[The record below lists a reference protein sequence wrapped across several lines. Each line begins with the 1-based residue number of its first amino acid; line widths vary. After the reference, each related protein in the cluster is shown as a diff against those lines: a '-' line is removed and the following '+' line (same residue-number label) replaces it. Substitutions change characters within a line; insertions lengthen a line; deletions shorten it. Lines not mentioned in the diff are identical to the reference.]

1 MRIDAKMLLALFIS
15 GANAL
20 DNNKDAINNMNVFPV
35 PDGDTGINM
44 ALTLSAVRKMSGEEI
59 TTLKECARE
68 AQDFI
73 MRSARGNSGAILS
86 LFFRGF
92 YKSLKVVES
101 IGVAEMTIALR
112 SASEQAYRAV
122 QNPAEGT
129 ILTVMRRCA
138 EEAENALEAKM
149 FNDDTFVEF
158 FAYLVD
164 VAQKALDETP
174 DMLPVLKEVGVV
186 DAGGAGFVTMLNGM
200 LAALR
205 EDPVELISEPASVN
219 SAAADFSE
227 FDTDNITYP
236 YCTEC
241 VLEKA
246 EAFSGEGKAD
256 AVREFIC
263 GIGDSVVFIEDESII
278 KLHVHTDHPG
288 LVLERVGEY
297 GMLVS
302 VKIENMRNQHSA
314 LVASKN
320 DAAKAPI
327 ENNVEIEK
335 VVEPQNEFGFVSVC
349 MGNGITEM
357 FRDLGADNVIHGGQT
372 MNPSTQDIIDG
383 IRMTPAK
390 TVFVL
395 PNNKN
400 IYLVALQAAKLVK
413 DRHVEVLNTKSVPQG
428 ISAMIAFSAEA
439 TVEENLAAMNTALDG
454 VTSISI
460 THAIRNT
467 TIDGEKIENGQM
479 LGLVNGS
486 IECVADSTLECL
498 DMLCNKMTDAS
509 FVTVFYGED
518 VSEDIAKEAE
528 AIIKSKTVDAEIML
542 FSGGQP
548 IYDFIISVE

>member
-1 MRIDAKMLLALFIS
+1 MRIDAKTLLALFVS

-20 DNNKDAINNMNVFPV
+20 ANNKDAINNMNVFPV

-44 ALTLSAVRKMSGEEI
+44 TLTLSAVRSMGDEEV

-68 AQDFI
+68 AQDLI

-92 YKSLKVVES
+92 YKAVKEVETL
-101 IGVAEMTIALR
+101 GVAEMSHALR
-112 SASEQAYRAV
+112 SACDQAYRAV
-122 QNPAEGT
+122 QHPSEGT

-138 EEAENALEAKM
+138 EEAERVVAEDLY
-149 FNDDTFVEF
+149 NDDTFVEF

-186 DAGGAGFVTMLNGM
+186 DAGGCGFVTMLNGM

-205 EDPVELISEPASVN
+205 EDPVELIAQDDETEL
-219 SAAADFSE
+219 AAADFSD
-227 FDTDNITYP
+227 FDTANITFP

-246 EAFSGEGKAD
+246 QEFVGEGSAD

-263 GIGDSVVFIEDESII
+263 TIGDSVVFIEDESIV

-288 LVLERVGEY
+288 LVLEKVAEY
-297 GMLVS
+297 GMFVS

-314 LVASKN
+314 LVAGQEAEK
-320 DAAKAPI
+320 PQ
-327 ENNVEIEK
+327 EK
-335 VVEPQNEFGFVSVC
+335 VVSPENDYGFVSVC
-349 MGNGITEM
+349 MGEGITDT

-413 DRHVEVLNTKSVPQG
+413 DRHVEVLNTRSVPQG
-428 ISAMIAFSAEA
+428 ISAMLAFNPDAA
-439 TVEENLAAMNTALDG
+439 VDENLAAMNAALDA
-454 VTSISI
+454 VVSMSI
-460 THAIRNT
+460 TYAVRDT

-479 LGLVNGS
+479 LGLMNGS
-486 IECVADSTLECL
+486 IECVANSTLECL
-498 DMLCNKMTDAS
+498 DMLCDRMNNAS
-509 FVTVFYGED
+509 FITLFYGSN
-518 VSEDIAKEAE
+518 VSEETAQAAE
-528 AIIKSKTVDAEIML
+528 ALVQSKNSDAEIVVV
-542 FSGGQP
+542 SGGQP
-548 IYDFIISVE
+548 LYDFIISVE

>member
-1 MRIDAKMLLALFIS
+1 MRIDAKTLLALFVS

-44 ALTLSAVRKMSGEEI
+44 TLTLSAVRKMNDEEI
-59 TTLKECARE
+59 TTLKQCAKT
-68 AQDFI
+68 AQDLI

-92 YKSLKVVES
+92 YKALKYVES

-129 ILTVMRRCA
+129 ILTVMRSCA
-138 EEAENALEAKM
+138 EAAENALEEKK

-164 VAQKALDETP
+164 VAQKTLDETP
-174 DMLPVLKEVGVV
+174 EMLPVLKEVGVV
-186 DAGGAGFVTMLNGM
+186 DAGGCGFVTMLKGM

-205 EDPVELISEPASVN
+205 EDPVELIDEPATAEP
-219 SAAADFSE
+219 AAADFSG
-227 FDTDNITYP
+227 FDTADITFP

-241 VLEKA
+241 VLEKSA
-246 EAFSGEGKAD
+246 EFEGEGKAD
-256 AVREFIC
+256 AVRDYIC
-263 GIGDSVVFIEDESII
+263 TIGDSVVFIEDESII

-288 LVLERVGEY
+288 LVLEKVGGY
-297 GMLVS
+297 GMFVS

-314 LVASKN
+314 LVAGKE
-320 DAAKAPI
+320 AEEKKK
-327 ENNVEIEK
+327 EK
-335 VVEPQNEFGFVSVC
+335 VVSPEKDYGFVSVC
-349 MGNGITEM
+349 MGEGITAT
-357 FRDLGADNVIHGGQT
+357 FHDLGADNVIHGGQT

-428 ISAMIAFSAEA
+428 IAAMISFNPEA
-439 TVEENLAAMNTALDG
+439 SLEENLEAMNAALEA
-454 VTSISI
+454 VTSMSI

-479 LGLVNGS
+479 LGLMNGS
-486 IECVADSTLECL
+486 IECVADGTLECL
-498 DMLCNKMTDAS
+498 DMLCDKMTDAS
-509 FVTVFYGED
+509 FITLFYGAD
-518 VSEDIAKEAE
+518 VSDEVAQKAE
-528 AIIKSKTVDAEIML
+528 TIVQNKNSDAEITVIP
-542 FSGGQP
+542 GGQP
-548 IYDFIISVE
+548 LYDFIISVE

>member
-1 MRIDAKMLLALFIS
+1 MRIDAKMLLAIFVS

-44 ALTLSAVRKMSGEEI
+44 TLTLSAVRKMNDEEI
-59 TTLKECARE
+59 TTLKQCAQR
-68 AQDFI
+68 AQDLI

-92 YKSLKVVES
+92 YKALKYVES

-138 EEAENALEAKM
+138 EAAENALEERK

-164 VAQKALDETP
+164 VAQKTLDETP
-174 DMLPVLKEVGVV
+174 EMLPVLKEVGVV
-186 DAGGAGFVTMLNGM
+186 DAGGCGFVTMLNGM

-205 EDPVELISEPASVN
+205 EDPVELIEEAATAEP
-219 SAAADFSE
+219 AAADFSE
-227 FDTDNITYP
+227 FDTSNITFP

-241 VLEKA
+241 VLEKSD
-246 EAFSGEGKAD
+246 AFYGEGKAD
-256 AVREFIC
+256 AVREFVC
-263 GIGDSVVFIEDESII
+263 SIGDSVVFIEDESII

-288 LVLERVGEY
+288 LVLEKVGEY
-297 GMLVS
+297 GMFAS

-314 LVASKN
+314 LVAGKQEE
-320 DAAKAPI
+320 K
-327 ENNVEIEK
+327 EK
-335 VVEPQNEFGFVSVC
+335 VVEPTNDYGFVSVC
-349 MGNGITEM
+349 MGEGITAT
-357 FRDLGADNVIHGGQT
+357 FRDLGADNIIHGGQT

-428 ISAMIAFSAEA
+428 ISAMISFSPEA
-439 TVEENLAAMNTALDG
+439 SLEENLAAMNAALES
-454 VTSISI
+454 VTSMSI

-479 LGLVNGS
+479 LGLMNGS

-498 DMLCNKMTDAS
+498 GMLCERMTDAS
-509 FVTVFYGED
+509 FITLFYGAD
-518 VSEDIAKEAE
+518 VSEELAKEAE
-528 AIIKSKTVDAEIML
+528 SLVQSKTVDAEIVL
-542 FSGGQP
+542 VSGGQP
-548 IYDFIISVE
+548 LYEFVISVE

>member
-1 MRIDAKMLLALFIS
+1 MRIDAKTLLALFVS

-20 DNNKDAINNMNVFPV
+20 ANNKDAINNMNVFPV
-35 PDGDTGINM
+35 PDGDTDINM
-44 ALTLSAVRKMSGEEI
+44 TLTLSAVRNMGDEEV

-68 AQDFI
+68 AQDLI

-92 YKSLKVVES
+92 YKAVKEVETL
-101 IGVAEMTIALR
+101 GVAEMSHALR
-112 SASEQAYRAV
+112 SACDQAYRAV
-122 QNPAEGT
+122 QHPSEGT

-138 EEAENALEAKM
+138 EEAERVVAEDLY
-149 FNDDTFVEF
+149 NDDTFVDF

-186 DAGGAGFVTMLNGM
+186 DAGGCGFVTMLNGM

-205 EDPVELISEPASVN
+205 EDPVELIAQDDGSET
-219 SAAADFSE
+219 AAADFSD
-227 FDTDNITYP
+227 FDTANITFP

-246 EAFSGEGKAD
+246 QEFVGEGSAD

-263 GIGDSVVFIEDESII
+263 TIGDSVVFIEDESIV

-288 LVLERVGEY
+288 LVLEKVAEY
-297 GMLVS
+297 GMFVS

-314 LVASKN
+314 LVAGQEAEK
-320 DAAKAPI
+320 PQ
-327 ENNVEIEK
+327 EK
-335 VVEPQNEFGFVSVC
+335 VVSPENDYGFVSVC
-349 MGNGITEM
+349 MGEGITDT

-390 TVFVL
+390 TVFVR

-413 DRHVEVLNTKSVPQG
+413 DRHVEVLNTRSVPQG
-428 ISAMIAFSAEA
+428 ISAMLAFNPDAA
-439 TVEENLAAMNTALDG
+439 VDENLAAMNAALDA
-454 VTSISI
+454 VVSMSI
-460 THAIRNT
+460 TYAVRDT

-479 LGLVNGS
+479 LGLMNGS
-486 IECVADSTLECL
+486 IECVANSTLECL
-498 DMLCNKMTDAS
+498 DMLCDRMNNAS
-509 FVTVFYGED
+509 FITLFYGSD
-518 VSEDIAKEAE
+518 VSEETAQAAE
-528 AIIKSKTVDAEIML
+528 ALVQSKNSDAEIVVV
-542 FSGGQP
+542 SGGQP
-548 IYDFIISVE
+548 LYDFIISVE

>member
-1 MRIDAKMLLALFIS
+1 MRIDAKTLLAIFVS

-44 ALTLSAVRKMSGEEI
+44 TLTLSAVRKMNDEEI
-59 TTLKECARE
+59 TTLKQCAQR
-68 AQDFI
+68 AQDLI

-92 YKSLKVVES
+92 YKALKYVES

-138 EEAENALEAKM
+138 EAAENALEEKK

-174 DMLPVLKEVGVV
+174 EMLPVLKEVGVV
-186 DAGGAGFVTMLNGM
+186 DAGGCGFVTMLNGM

-205 EDPVELISEPASVN
+205 EDPVELIDEPTSIEP
-219 SAAADFSE
+219 AAADFSG
-227 FDTDNITYP
+227 FDTSDITFP

-241 VLEKA
+241 VLEKSK
-246 EAFSGEGKAD
+246 EFYGEGTAD

-263 GIGDSVVFIEDESII
+263 TIGDSVVFIDDESIV

-288 LVLERVGEY
+288 LVLEKVGEY
-297 GMLVS
+297 GMFVS

-314 LVASKN
+314 LVADREEK
-320 DAAKAPI
+320 K
-327 ENNVEIEK
+327 EKEK
-335 VVEPQNEFGFVSVC
+335 VVAPENDYGFVSVC
-349 MGNGITEM
+349 MGEGITAT
-357 FRDLGADNVIHGGQT
+357 FYDLGADNVIHGGQT

-428 ISAMIAFSAEA
+428 ISAMISFSAEA
-439 TVEENLAAMNTALDG
+439 SLEENLSAMNSALEA
-454 VTSISI
+454 VTSMSI
-460 THAIRNT
+460 THAIRDT

-479 LGLVNGS
+479 LGLMNGS
-486 IECVADSTLECL
+486 IECVADTTLECL
-498 DMLCNKMTDAS
+498 DMLCDRMSDAS
-509 FVTVFYGED
+509 FITVFYGAD
-518 VSEDIAKEAE
+518 VSEETVQKAE
-528 AIIKSKTVDAEIML
+528 SLIQSKNSDAEVIVV
-542 FSGGQP
+542 SGGQP

>member
-1 MRIDAKMLLALFIS
+1 MRIDAKTLLALFVS

-20 DNNKDAINNMNVFPV
+20 DNYKDEINNMNVFPV

-44 ALTLSAVRKMSGEEI
+44 TLTLSAVRKMSDEEV
-59 TTLKECARE
+59 TSLKACAQR
-68 AQDFI
+68 AQDLI

-92 YKSLKVVES
+92 YKALKYVES

-122 QNPAEGT
+122 QNPSEGT

-138 EEAENALEAKM
+138 EAAEDALEQRK

-164 VAQKALDETP
+164 VAHNALNETP
-174 DMLPVLKEVGVV
+174 EMLPVLKEVGVV
-186 DAGGAGFVTMLNGM
+186 DAGGAGFVAMLYGM

-205 EDPVELISEPASVN
+205 EDPVERIDEAE
-219 SAAADFSE
+219 ADEKMAADFSE
-227 FDTDNITYP
+227 FDTANITFP

-241 VLEKA
+241 VLDKA
-246 EAFSGEGKAD
+246 EEFYGEGKAD
-256 AVREFIC
+256 AVREYVC
-263 GIGDSVVFIEDESII
+263 TIGDSVVFIEDENII

-288 LVLERVGEY
+288 LVLEKVGAY
-297 GMLVS
+297 GMFAS

-314 LVASKN
+314 LVSGKVEE
-320 DAAKAPI
+320 KEQVVAP
-327 ENNVEIEK
+327 E
-335 VVEPQNEFGFVSVC
+335 NEFGFVSVC
-349 MGNGITEM
+349 MGEGITST
-357 FRDLGADNVIHGGQT
+357 FKDLGADNVIHGGQT
-372 MNPSTQDIIDG
+372 MNPSTQNIIDA

-390 TVFVL
+390 NVFVL

-400 IYLVALQAAKLVK
+400 IYLVAQQAAKLVS

-428 ISAMIAFSAEA
+428 ISAMIAFNPEGSL
-439 TVEENLAAMNTALDG
+439 EENLEGMNAAIGG
-454 VTSISI
+454 VTSMSI

-498 DMLCNKMTDAS
+498 EMLCDKMTDAA
-509 FVTVFYGED
+509 FITIFYGADISEEEAKNAEEL
-518 VSEDIAKEAE
+518 VS
-528 AIIKSKTVDAEIML
+528 SKTIDTEIVMV
-542 FSGGQP
+542 SGGQP
-548 IYDFIISVE
+548 LYDFIISVE

>member
-1 MRIDAKMLLALFIS
+1 MRIDAKTLLAMFVS

-20 DNNKDAINNMNVFPV
+20 DNNKDTINNMNVFPV

-44 ALTLSAVRKMSGEEI
+44 TLTLSAVRKMGDEEV
-59 TTLKECARE
+59 TTLKQCAQR
-68 AQDFI
+68 AQDLI

-92 YKSLKVVES
+92 YKALKYVES

-112 SASEQAYRAV
+112 SACEQAYRAV

-129 ILTVMRRCA
+129 ILTVIRRCA
-138 EEAENALEAKM
+138 EAAENALEERK
-149 FNDDTFVEF
+149 FTDDSFVDF
-158 FAYLVD
+158 FTYLVE
-164 VAQKALDETP
+164 VAQAALDETP
-174 DMLPVLKEVGVV
+174 EMLPVLKEVGVV

-200 LAALR
+200 LSALR
-205 EDPVELISEPASVN
+205 EDPVELIDEAATEESM
-219 SAAADFSE
+219 AADFSE
-227 FDTDNITYP
+227 FDTSNITFP

-241 VLEKA
+241 VLDKFE
-246 EAFSGEGKAD
+246 EFYGEGKAE
-256 AVREFIC
+256 AVREYIC
-263 GIGDSVVFIEDESII
+263 KIGDSVVFIEDENII

-288 LVLERVGEY
+288 LVLEKVGEY
-297 GMLVS
+297 GMFAS

-314 LVASKN
+314 LVSGKVEE
-320 DAAKAPI
+320 KEQVVAP
-327 ENNVEIEK
+327 E
-335 VVEPQNEFGFVSVC
+335 NEFGFVSVC
-349 MGNGITEM
+349 MGAGVTST
-357 FRDLGADNVIHGGQT
+357 FKDLGADNVIHGGQT
-372 MNPSTQDIIDG
+372 MNPSTQNIIDA

-390 TVFVL
+390 NVFVL

-400 IYLVALQAAKLVK
+400 IYLVAQQAAKLVS

-428 ISAMIAFSAEA
+428 ISAMISFNPEG
-439 TVEENLAAMNTALDG
+439 TLEENIEAMNTAIDG
-454 VTSISI
+454 VMSMSI

-498 DMLCNKMTDAS
+498 EMLCDKMTDAA
-509 FVTVFYGED
+509 FITVFYGAD
-518 VSEDIAKEAE
+518 VSEEDAKKAE
-528 AIIKSKTVDAEIML
+528 ELIQSKTVDAEIVVV
-542 FSGGQP
+542 SGGQP

>member
-1 MRIDAKMLLALFIS
+1 MRIDAKTLLALFIS

-44 ALTLSAVRKMSGEEI
+44 TLTLSAVRKMSDEEI

-68 AQDFI
+68 AQDLI

-92 YKSLKVVES
+92 YKALKEVDS
-101 IGVAEMTIALR
+101 IGVAEMSMALR
-112 SASEQAYRAV
+112 SACDQAYRAV

-138 EEAENALEAKM
+138 EESERILAEGM

-174 DMLPVLKEVGVV
+174 EMLPVLKEVGVV

-205 EDPVELISEPASVN
+205 SDPVELIDEPSDEPK
-219 SAAADFSE
+219 AADFSE
-227 FDTDNITYP
+227 FDTASITFP

-246 EAFSGEGKAD
+246 DAFVGEGTAD
-256 AVREFIC
+256 AVREFVC
-263 GIGDSVVFIEDESII
+263 SIGDSVVFIEDENIVKI
-278 KLHVHTDHPG
+278 HVHTDHPG
-288 LVLERVGEY
+288 LVLETVGEY
-297 GMLVS
+297 GTFIS
-302 VKIENMRNQHSA
+302 VKVENMRNQHSA
-314 LVASKN
+314 LVAGKEEE
-320 DAAKAPI
+320 K
-327 ENNVEIEK
+327 EK
-335 VVEPQNEFGFVSVC
+335 VLEPVNDFGFVSVC
-349 MGNGITEM
+349 MGEGVTAT

-372 MNPSTQDIIDG
+372 MNPSTQNIIDA

-400 IYLVALQAAKLVK
+400 IYLVAIQAAKLVK

-428 ISAMIAFSAEA
+428 ISAMLAFSADIS
-439 TVEENLAAMNTALDG
+439 VEETLDSMNAAIEG
-454 VTSISI
+454 VTSMSI

-479 LGLVNGS
+479 LGLMNGS

-498 DMLCNKMTDAS
+498 EMLCDKMTDAS
-509 FVTVFYGED
+509 FITLFYGSD
-518 VSEDIAKEAE
+518 VSEDLAKQAE
-528 AIIKSKTVDAEIML
+528 ELVQSKTVDAEIIL
-542 FSGGQP
+542 VSGGQP

>member
-1 MRIDAKMLLALFIS
+1 MRIDAKTLLALFIS

-44 ALTLSAVRKMSGEEI
+44 TLTLSAVRKMSDEEI

-68 AQDFI
+68 AQDLI

-92 YKSLKVVES
+92 YKALKEVDS
-101 IGVAEMTIALR
+101 IGVAEMSMALR
-112 SASEQAYRAV
+112 SACDQAYRAV

-138 EEAENALEAKM
+138 EESERILAEGM

-174 DMLPVLKEVGVV
+174 EMLPVLKEVGVV

-205 EDPVELISEPASVN
+205 SDPVELIDEPSDEPK
-219 SAAADFSE
+219 AADFSE
-227 FDTDNITYP
+227 FDTASITFP

-246 EAFSGEGKAD
+246 DAFVGEGTAD
-256 AVREFIC
+256 AVREFVC
-263 GIGDSVVFIEDESII
+263 SIGDSVVFIEDENIVKI
-278 KLHVHTDHPG
+278 HVHTDHPG
-288 LVLERVGEY
+288 LVLETVGEY
-297 GMLVS
+297 GTFIS
-302 VKIENMRNQHSA
+302 VKVENMRNQHSA
-314 LVASKN
+314 LVAGKEEE
-320 DAAKAPI
+320 K
-327 ENNVEIEK
+327 EK
-335 VVEPQNEFGFVSVC
+335 VLEPVNDFGFVSVC
-349 MGNGITEM
+349 MGEGVTAT

-372 MNPSTQDIIDG
+372 MNPSTQNIIDA

-400 IYLVALQAAKLVK
+400 IYLVAIQAAKLVK

-428 ISAMIAFSAEA
+428 ISAMLAFSADIS
-439 TVEENLAAMNTALDG
+439 VEENLDSMNVAIEG
-454 VTSISI
+454 VTSMSI

-479 LGLVNGS
+479 LGLMNGS

-498 DMLCNKMTDAS
+498 EMLCDKMTDAS
-509 FVTVFYGED
+509 FITLFYGSD
-518 VSEDIAKEAE
+518 VSEDLAKQAE
-528 AIIKSKTVDAEIML
+528 ELVQSKTVDAEIIL
-542 FSGGQP
+542 VSGGQP

>member
-1 MRIDAKMLLALFIS
+1 MRIDAKTLLALFIS

-44 ALTLSAVRKMSGEEI
+44 TLTLSAVRKMSDEEI

-68 AQDFI
+68 AQDLI

-92 YKSLKVVES
+92 YKALKEVES
-101 IGVAEMTIALR
+101 IGVVEMTMALR
-112 SASEQAYRAV
+112 SACDQAYKAV
-122 QNPAEGT
+122 QHPAEGT

-138 EEAENALEAKM
+138 EETEAALDKGM
-149 FNDDTFVEF
+149 FNDDTFIDF
-158 FAYLVD
+158 FAYLVE
-164 VAQKALDETP
+164 VAQRALDETP

-186 DAGGAGFVTMLNGM
+186 DAGGCGFVTMLKGM

-205 EDPVELISEPASVN
+205 EDPVELIDTESRAEP
-219 SAAADFSE
+219 AAADFSE
-227 FDTDNITYP
+227 FDTENITFP

-246 EAFSGEGKAD
+246 PEFAGEDKAD

-263 GIGDSVVFIEDESII
+263 TIGDSVVFIEDESII

-288 LVLERVGEY
+288 LVLEKVCEY
-297 GMLVS
+297 GMLMS

-314 LVASKN
+314 LVAGK
-320 DAAKAPI
+320 DEETKKEKAVAP
-327 ENNVEIEK
+327 ERDY
-335 VVEPQNEFGFVSVC
+335 GFVSVC
-349 MGNGITEM
+349 MGEGITAT
-357 FRDLGADNVIHGGQT
+357 FCDLGADNVIHGGQT

-428 ISAMIAFSAEA
+428 VSAMLAFAPEA
-439 TVEENLAAMNTALDG
+439 SLEENLAAMNAALES
-454 VTSISI
+454 VTSMSI
-460 THAIRNT
+460 THAIRDT

-486 IECVADSTLECL
+486 IECVADTTLDCL
-498 DMLCNKMTDAS
+498 EMLTAKMTDAS
-509 FVTVFYGED
+509 FITLFYGSDVAED
-518 VSEDIAKEAE
+518 TAQKALELVQN
-528 AIIKSKTVDAEIML
+528 KTCGAEII
-542 FSGGQP
+542 SVPGGQP
-548 IYDFIISVE
+548 IYEFIISVE

>member
-1 MRIDAKMLLALFIS
+1 MRIDAKTLLALFIS

-44 ALTLSAVRKMSGEEI
+44 TLTLSAVRKMSDEEI

-68 AQDFI
+68 AQDLI

-92 YKSLKVVES
+92 YKALKEVDS
-101 IGVAEMTIALR
+101 IGVAEMSMALR
-112 SASEQAYRAV
+112 SACDQAYRAV

-138 EEAENALEAKM
+138 EESERILAEGL

-174 DMLPVLKEVGVV
+174 EMLPVLKEVGVV

-205 EDPVELISEPASVN
+205 SDPVELIDEPSDEPK
-219 SAAADFSE
+219 AADFAE
-227 FDTDNITYP
+227 FDTASITFP

-241 VLEKA
+241 VLEKSD
-246 EAFSGEGKAD
+246 AFVGEGTAD
-256 AVREFIC
+256 AVREFVC
-263 GIGDSVVFIEDESII
+263 SIGDSVVFIEDENIVKI
-278 KLHVHTDHPG
+278 HVHTDHPG
-288 LVLERVGEY
+288 LVLETVGEY
-297 GMLVS
+297 GTFIS
-302 VKIENMRNQHSA
+302 VKVENMRNQHSA
-314 LVASKN
+314 LVAGKEEEKE
-320 DAAKAPI
+320 KA
-327 ENNVEIEK
+327 
-335 VVEPQNEFGFVSVC
+335 VEPANDFGFVSVC
-349 MGNGITEM
+349 MGEGVTAT

-372 MNPSTQDIIDG
+372 MNPSTQNIIDA

-428 ISAMIAFSAEA
+428 ISAMLAFSADIS
-439 TVEENLAAMNTALDG
+439 TEENLDSMNAAIEG
-454 VTSISI
+454 VTSMSI

-479 LGLVNGS
+479 LGLMNGS

-498 DMLCNKMTDAS
+498 EMLCDKMTDAS
-509 FVTVFYGED
+509 FITLFYGSD
-518 VSEDIAKEAE
+518 VSEDDAKRAE
-528 AIIKSKTVDAEIML
+528 ELVQSKTVDAEIIL
-542 FSGGQP
+542 VSGGQP

>member
-1 MRIDAKMLLALFIS
+1 MRIDAKTLLAIFIS

-44 ALTLSAVRKMSGEEI
+44 TLTLSAVRKMNDEEI
-59 TTLKECARE
+59 TTLKECAQK
-68 AQDFI
+68 AQDLI

-92 YKSLKVVES
+92 YKALKYVES

-138 EEAENALEAKM
+138 EAAENALEERK
-149 FNDDTFVEF
+149 FKDDTFVEF

-164 VAQKALDETP
+164 VAQSALDETP
-174 DMLPVLKEVGVV
+174 EMLPILKEVGVV
-186 DAGGAGFVTMLNGM
+186 DAGGAGFVTMLKGM

-205 EDPVELISEPASVN
+205 EDPVELIEEASSEP
-219 SAAADFSE
+219 AAADFSE
-227 FDTDNITYP
+227 FDTANITFP
-236 YCTEC
+236 YCTEF
-241 VLEKA
+241 VLEKS
-246 EAFSGEGKAD
+246 EEFVGEDKAL
-256 AVREFIC
+256 AIKELAC
-263 GIGDSVVFIEDESII
+263 SIGDSVVFIEDENIVKI
-278 KLHVHTDHPG
+278 HVHTDHPG
-288 LVLERVGEY
+288 KVIEKACEY
-297 GMLVS
+297 GMFVS

-314 LVASKN
+314 LVSGK
-320 DAAKAPI
+320 KEEPK
-327 ENNVEIEK
+327 EK
-335 VVEPQNEFGFVSVC
+335 VVEPTNDYGFVSVC
-349 MGNGITEM
+349 MGAGVTAT
-357 FRDLGADNVIHGGQT
+357 FKDLGADNVIHGGQT
-372 MNPSTQDIIDG
+372 MNPSTQDIIDA

-400 IYLVALQAAKLVK
+400 IYLVALQAAKFVN
-413 DRHVEVLNTKSVPQG
+413 DRAVEVLNTKSVPQG
-428 ISAMIAFSAEA
+428 VSAMLAFSAELS
-439 TVEENLAAMNTALDG
+439 TKENLSAMEQAIDS
-454 VTSISI
+454 VMSMSI

-486 IECVADSTLECL
+486 IECVADSTMECL
-498 DMLCNKMTDAS
+498 EKLCDKMTDAT
-509 FVTVFYGED
+509 FVTLFYGAD
-518 VSEDIAKEAE
+518 VSEEAAKKAE
-528 AIIKSKTVDAEIML
+528 ELVQSKAIDAETVLID
-542 FSGGQP
+542 GGQP
-548 IYDFIISVE
+548 LYDFIISVE